1 MSRNGR
7 PHVAYTSAS
16 TSYPEN
22 TTNTTRPDTSRTST
36 GRPRTAR
43 PRTAASTLT
52 SGKQDIICAISES
65 RGISPV
71 VGLAFVNV
79 STTEAVLCQISDNQ
93 TYTRTLHKLQVYQP
107 TELLL
112 MTTAAQPKSKL
123 YAIIELNAPIDIPD
137 LRITVIDRKYWS
149 ETAGLEYIQRLAFK
163 QDVEAIK
170 VSVGGNFYAT
180 CCIAAVLKYI
190 ELVLSFSY
198 PFHSLRFKYETSEG
212 SMMID
217 LSTISSLELIQNL
230 QNPKSRDCLYGLLNQ
245 TLTPM
250 GARLLKSQIL
260 QPLTDSEMLEKRYD
274 ALEELATRE
283 DVFFAVRQALK
294 ASVDVDRILTAIT
307 MNPVN
312 PPIQYYEQAINNVIA
327 LKQYVKS
334 IPAVFEA
341 LATVKSELLLSINEL
356 CAPREIANVQRLI
369 DETINEDITYQT
381 QPLDLRNQRTYAI
394 KSGVNGFLDVARQ
407 TYKEAN
413 ADAYQL
419 VTDLGQTHGI
429 ALEMKYDTARQ
440 YYIRIPVSEI
450 EERNLPDVFI
460 NVFKRRSFVECQTL
474 DLVKHNQKIID
485 SHHEVVLLSDKSVQQ
500 LINDVREDIAPLF
513 KTGEAIALLD
523 MIAAF
528 AQLVTLHDYCRPE
541 LTGTLAIQAGR
552 HPIREKIHTERFVPN
567 NALAA
572 EQSRFQIITGCN
584 MSGKS
589 TYIRSLALMAIM
601 AQIGCFVSAT
611 YASFPIRHQLFAR
624 VSSDDSIE
632 ANVSTFAS
640 EMREMAF
647 ILRNIDRRSFVI
659 IDELGR
665 GTSTRDGLTIAI
677 AIAEALIE
685 SKALVWFVTH
695 FRELAHIL
703 SERAGVVS
711 FHLQVD
717 INPQQDRMTMLYTLQ
732 KGCVKESHYGIA
744 MAKVAGLPDDVIQI
758 AETVS
763 KKLTKMAEAQ
773 RKNSN
778 QLKVARRR
786 KLVLGLREQL
796 LQAKE
801 GRMEGRV
808 LGAWLKAL
816 QDEFVRR
823 MAAIDEEV
831 VDEEEDEEDEGAEGN
846 VIRVNEVGDA
856 RTRVAPGGEGMGGLE
871 RSETVELIDDDDD
884 NHNAEDSDAESLV
897 RDLSDAGEQ
906 RVYEMSGALPA
917 E

>member
-1 MSRNGR
+1 MLTHRSLD
-7 PHVAYTSAS
+7 
-16 TSYPEN
+16 PE
-22 TTNTTRPDTSRTST
+22 
-36 GRPRTAR
+36 
-43 PRTAASTLT
+43 
-52 SGKQDIICAISES
+52 
-65 RGISPV
+65 
-71 VGLAFVNV
+71 
-79 STTEAVLCQISDNQ
+79 
-93 TYTRTLHKLQVYQP
+93 
-107 TELLL
+107 
-112 MTTAAQPKSKL
+112 
-123 YAIIELNAPIDIPD
+123 
-137 LRITVIDRKYWS
+137 
-149 ETAGLEYIQRLAFK
+149 
-163 QDVEAIK
+163 
-170 VSVGGNFYAT
+170 
-180 CCIAAVLKYI
+180 
-190 ELVLSFSY
+190 
-198 PFHSLRFKYETSEG
+198 
-212 SMMID
+212 
-217 LSTISSLELIQNL
+217 
-230 QNPKSRDCLYGLLNQ
+230 
-245 TLTPM
+245 
-250 GARLLKSQIL
+250 
-260 QPLTDSEMLEKRYD
+260 
-274 ALEELATRE
+274 
-283 DVFFAVRQALK
+283 
-294 ASVDVDRILTAIT
+294 
-307 MNPVN
+307 
-312 PPIQYYEQAINNVIA
+312 
-327 LKQYVKS
+327 
-334 IPAVFEA
+334 
-341 LATVKSELLLSINEL
+341 
-356 CAPREIANVQRLI
+356 
-369 DETINEDITYQT
+369 
-381 QPLDLRNQRTYAI
+381 
-394 KSGVNGFLDVARQ
+394 
-407 TYKEAN
+407 
-413 ADAYQL
+413 
-419 VTDLGQTHGI
+419 THGI